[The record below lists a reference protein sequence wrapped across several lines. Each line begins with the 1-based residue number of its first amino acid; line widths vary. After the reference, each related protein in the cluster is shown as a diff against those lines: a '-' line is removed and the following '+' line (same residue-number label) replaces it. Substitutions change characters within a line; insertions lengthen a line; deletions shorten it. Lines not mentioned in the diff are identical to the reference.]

1 MLHEKIYSKVRVGL
15 PLTYSWGAVRLHK
28 VTQTNENGY
37 TKLHKG
43 AVVTQRQNH
52 DIYKEQMKLGNF
64 RASKEIEEPIN

>member
-43 AVVTQRQNH
+43 AVVTQRQKSRYLQRT
-52 DIYKEQMKLGNF
+52 D
-64 RASKEIEEPIN
+64 EIKKF

>member
-28 VTQTNENGY
+28 VTQTNGNGY
-37 TKLHKG
+37 TRLHQV